1 MDVTINSSH
10 YAVAVQDLEKAIESY
25 SKILGLEITERG
37 ENPWGN
43 FSWAQMGYV
52 GEQAIQLIQ
61 PNSDDT
67 HVRRTMDGRINKNNQ
82 YGEGY
87 YISVWQSDD
96 PIVAA
101 NNIEAHGGRVI
112 DRGDGSGVH
121 WIHHSAAH
129 GLFMEVVPTKENF
142 PGKKILEL
150 SHLFLLVNDLDDAIN
165 DFSNRFDWN
174 VIENYKMDKIIE
186 SNSVMI
192 GNTHPQLN
200 LIDTSQANSAI
211 KNFIEQNALN
221 NNQGF
226 FGACWRADNIN
237 EFEEHLT
244 KNNIEYHKIGNSI
257 NISSELLHG
266 INTFVVD

>member
-1 MDVTINSSH
+1 MNVQINSSH
-10 YAVAVQDLEKAIESY
+10 YAVAVQDLETAIASY
-25 SKILGLEITERG
+25 AQILGLEITERG

-43 FSWAQMGYV
+43 FSWAQMGYA

-67 HVRRTMDGRINKNNQ
+67 HVRRTMDGRINANNQ

-101 NNIEAHGGRVI
+101 NYIAAQGGSII

-129 GLFMEVVPTKENF
+129 GLFMEIVPTKDDF

-150 SHLFLLVNDLDDAIN
+150 SHLFLLLNDLDEAIN
-165 DFSNRFDWN
+165 DFSDRFDWQ

-186 SNSVMI
+186 NNSVMI
-192 GNTHPQLN
+192 GNAQPQLN
-200 LIDTSQANSAI
+200 LIDTSQVNSEI
-211 KNFIEQNALN
+211 QNFVEQNALK

-226 FGACWRADNIN
+226 FGACWRAGNIN
-237 EFEEHLT
+237 EFEEHLL

-257 NISSELLHG
+257 NISSKLLHG
-266 INTFVVD
+266 INTFVVG